1 MRVKPP
7 TKKIGDV
14 AMALRTTTR
23 ALRFYEEEGLIVPI
37 RTPKGTRLYSD
48 HDVTR
53 LRVILLLV
61 AADVPIQTIQEL
73 STVRSK
79 SRTGNAA
86 SRSISRLLNKLR
98 ETVVEKKNRYAELE
112 RELDVTDKI
121 VQQCFDCPL
130 KPTRE
135 TCFSCTVV
143 PDFRSVFMV
152 KLIAQ
157 QDAHDTRKKAKQRQ
171 RP

>member
-1 MRVKPP
+1 MKPP

-14 AMALRTTTR
+14 ARALHTTTR
-23 ALRFYEEEGLIVPI
+23 ALRFYEEEGLIVPT
-37 RTPKGTRLYSD
+37 RTPKGTRTYSD
-48 HDVTR
+48 DDVAR

-61 AADVPIQTIQEL
+61 AADVPIQTIRAL
-73 STVRSK
+73 SMVRSK

-86 SRSISRLLNKLR
+86 SRSISCLLNKLR

-112 RELDVTDKI
+112 QELSVTDKA
-121 VQQCFDCPL
+121 VQQCFGCSL

-157 QDAHDTRKKAKQRQ
+157 QGVPDARKKGKQRQ
-171 RP
+171 RL